1 MDWLWSPWRYRY
13 VSQAAPHPNDADTA
27 CIFCDKGR
35 DAAHDRQSYL
45 LYRGRFCF
53 ALLNLYPYTNGHLM
67 VAPYQHVAEL
77 SLVSLE
83 TLAEMME
90 LAQRTERIFKQ
101 AYHCDGINLGMN
113 LGRAAGAGIA
123 GHLHM
128 HILPRWFGDSN
139 FMTTVA
145 ETRVMPEDL
154 ETSYNKLQP
163 LFNSNA

>member
-13 VSQAAPHPNDADTA
+13 VSQAASPPSNADTA

-35 DAAHDRQSYL
+35 DAAHDRQNYF
-45 LYRGRFCF
+45 LYRGRFCYV
-53 ALLNLYPYTNGHLM
+53 LLNLYPYTSGHLM

-77 SLVSLE
+77 SLVSAE

-101 AYHCDGINLGMN
+101 AYRCDGINLGMN

-154 ETSYNKLQP
+154 ETSYTKLQP
-163 LFNSNA
+163 LFSSNA